1 MRPSE
6 KIIPIRDQIADQ
18 LRSDI
23 ISGELAPGTKLNEQ
37 GLATRFG
44 VSRGPIRDVLLQL
57 TKEGLLVTKNNV
69 GASVNE
75 MLSPNLQK
83 LMVDI
88 RRRIEMFAVKN
99 VKGKMGDEDFAALDY
114 LLDRFKSAFE
124 DGDFTEVTKADIEFH
139 KYIISKAGGPEL
151 VNLWYP
157 VVLRMRMNYKR
168 IDTPRD
174 GVVEHQAIIDAL
186 RADDVTAAAKAL
198 KSNIR

>member
-6 KIIPIRDQIADQ
+6 KIIPVRDQIADQ

-44 VSRGPIRDVLLQL
+44 VSRGPIRDVILQL
-57 TKEGLLVTKNNV
+57 TKEGLLVTKSNV

-75 MLSPNLQK
+75 MLSPSLQK
-83 LMVDI
+83 LMIDI
-88 RRRIEMFAVKN
+88 RRRIEAFAVKKL
-99 VKGKMGDEDFAALDY
+99 KGQLNDEDFEALDY
-114 LLDRFKSAFE
+114 LLNRFETAFKE
-124 DGDFTEVTKADIEFH
+124 DDFTEVTKADIEFH
-139 KYIISKAGGPEL
+139 KYLVEKAGGPEL

-168 IDTPRD
+168 IDTPKD
-174 GVVEHQAIIDAL
+174 AVAEHKTIIDAL
-186 RADDVTAAAKAL
+186 RSDNVKAAAKAL
-198 KSNIR
+198 KANIR